1 MRDVFGWVG
10 TLVEKRYE
18 VEAVVGEGG
27 FGLVYRAH
35 HRELA
40 TPVAVKC
47 LKLPTHFVP
56 EARELMLERF
66 RNEGRMLSK
75 LSQHPNIVR
84 VLDFGIAEHTREPV
98 PYLVLEWLEGAS
110 LDALL
115 AERLR
120 LGAGPFDERTIVDI
134 VGPAIDALGFAH
146 ELGIAHRDIKPANVF
161 RARTARG
168 ETTKILDFGI
178 AKAMHDGETHTEQ
191 VTHTSSGFHAF
202 SPPYGAPEQF
212 RPKVFGPTGPWT
224 DVHAL
229 GLLLFELATGSR
241 MFEGD
246 EVGDFFVASTSDDRP
261 SPRRRGATVSDAFEA
276 LCRRASAAAPKARFQ
291 SAVEMLAALRAL
303 ELGDAPAEPSA
314 PPDVYAHSEALDT
327 AQFLDALPGVER
339 PAAPPALEP
348 RGAAERAGD
357 ASPGEERGRSSPTQQ
372 QAELDG
378 TPEPTASGKL
388 ERRPPT
394 EGSAPGPAALPGVPA
409 RRSGPPWLVAAVAAA
424 ALSAG
429 ALVLALSAGRDAA
442 ATDPRLDGSALG
454 ATGGGASERASADA
468 PARRATPGSSAPAA
482 GPEPSPSASRPLPG
496 TPEHARLAWR
506 LYDDETE
513 IDNLATGVTEAQAS
527 CRAGN
532 ADGCAVVGD
541 ALRIGRGLEQDVR
554 RAFDTLDRAC
564 RDGSQLGCAQLGV
577 MYAEG
582 SAVRKDPEHAVAL
595 YDEACRADVPRAC
608 VDLGNAYRYGNG
620 VERDHARATELYE
633 RGCERGDMMGCRRK
647 GELLDDP
654 AARLPLYRRACDG
667 GEMLGCNY
675 LGDFY
680 RDGRVVEADP
690 ERAAELYRKACDR
703 GSIWGCYDLGVLYQ
717 YGRGVPKD
725 EARALAL
732 AKAACDGHTWGID
745 GHKKACDWVAT
756 RRAPPEP
763 KPAAKGDAANG
774 APDR

>member
-40 TPVAVKC
+40 TPVAIKC
-47 LKLPTHFVP
+47 LKLPAHFVP

-75 LSQHPNIVR
+75 LSLHPNIVR
-84 VLDFGIAEHTREPV
+84 VLDFGIAEHPREPV
-98 PYLVLEWLEGAS
+98 PYLVLEWLEGTS

-120 LGAGPFDERTIVDI
+120 AGAGPFDERAIVDML
-134 VGPAIDALGFAH
+134 GPAIDALGFAH

-168 ETTKILDFGI
+168 ETTKLLDFGI
-178 AKAMHDGETHTEQ
+178 AKAMSDGETHTEQ

-212 RPKVFGPTGPWT
+212 RPKLFGATGPWT

-229 GLLLFELATGSR
+229 GLLLFELATGTR
-241 MFEGD
+241 MFVGD

-261 SPRRRGATVSDAFEA
+261 SPRSRGARVSDAFAA
-276 LCRRASAAAPKARFQ
+276 LCLRASAVEPKARP
-291 SAVEMLAALRAL
+291 SAAELLAALRGL
-303 ELGDAPAEPSA
+303 ESGDAPAAPSA
-314 PPDVYAHSEALDT
+314 PPEIDAHSEALDT
-327 AQFLDALPGVER
+327 AAFLDARPGV
-339 PAAPPALEP
+339 APPALEP
-348 RGAAERAGD
+348 RAG
-357 ASPGEERGRSSPTQQ
+357 
-372 QAELDG
+372 ELAHH
-378 TPEPTASGKL
+378 P
-388 ERRPPT
+388 RT
-394 EGSAPGPAALPGVPA
+394 EGTVPLPSAPPGVPA
-409 RRSGPPWLVAAVAAA
+409 RRLGAPWLAASVAAA
-424 ALSAG
+424 AVSVVA
-429 ALVLALSAGRDAA
+429 VVWALSAGRDAA
-442 ATDPRLDGSALG
+442 ATGPRVDGSATRG
-454 ATGGGASERASADA
+454 DERAATSAGG
-468 PARRATPGSSAPAA
+468 PADPSASAPS
-482 GPEPSPSASRPLPG
+482 SPSAASLAPVSSATRPSPG
-496 TPEHARLAWR
+496 TPEHARLAWH

-513 IDNLATGVTEAQAS
+513 IDNLATGVREAEAS

-541 ALRIGRGLEQDVR
+541 ALRIGRGLPQDVR
-554 RAFDTLDRAC
+554 RAFETLDRAC
-564 RDGSQLGCAQLGV
+564 RDGSELGCAQLGV

-582 SAVRKDPEHAVAL
+582 SAVRKDPERAVAL
-595 YDEACRADVPRAC
+595 YDQACGAGVPRAC
-608 VDLGNAYRYGNG
+608 VDLGNAYRHGNG
-620 VERDHARATELYE
+620 VERDRKRATELYE
-633 RGCERGDMMGCRRK
+633 QSCERGDMMGCRRL
-647 GELLDDP
+647 GEVLDDT
-654 AARLPLYRRACDG
+654 AERLPLYRRACDG

-680 RDGRVVEADP
+680 RDGRIVAADQ

-703 GSIWGCYDLGVLYQ
+703 GSIWGCYDLAVLYQ

-725 EARALAL
+725 EARALSL
-732 AKAACDGHTWGID
+732 AKAACDGQTWGID

-763 KPAAKGDAANG
+763 KPAAGDAAS
-774 APDR
+774 AVPDR